1 MSGIFTTLSSE
12 LNIGAVEPRL
22 QASVLSNVS
31 KTIKLFCVKCEQAA
45 KADSDASQVIG
56 NNSKI
61 DSYHKKTH
69 ILAPPPP
76 PLHLKFSSLS
86 PSMHVRPVVNC
97 FWFFFFNF
105 SVLPYFR

>member
-1 MSGIFTTLSSE
+1 MPSQTEVSGIFTTLSSE

-61 DSYHKKTH
+61 DHKNTH
-69 ILAPPPP
+69 ILFPCNPPPP
-76 PLHLKFSSLS
+76 PVEIQLSKF
-86 PSMHVRPVVNC
+86 MHERPVVNR
-97 FWFFFFNF
+97 FWLVF
-105 SVLPYFR
+105 

>member
-1 MSGIFTTLSSE
+1 MPSQTEVSGIFTTLSSE

-69 ILAPPPP
+69 ILAPLPPP
-76 PLHLKFSSLS
+76 PSIW
-86 PSMHVRPVVNC
+86 N
-97 FWFFFFNF
+97 
-105 SVLPYFR
+105 SVL

>member
-69 ILAPPPP
+69 ILALLP

-97 FWFFFFNF
+97 VWFFFLTFN
-105 SVLPYFR
+105 L